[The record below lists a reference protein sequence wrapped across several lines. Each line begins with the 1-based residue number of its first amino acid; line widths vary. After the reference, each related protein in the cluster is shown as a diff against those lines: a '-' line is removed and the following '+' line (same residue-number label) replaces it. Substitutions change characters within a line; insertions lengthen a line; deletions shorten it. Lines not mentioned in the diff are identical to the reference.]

1 MFKKLFSLEL
11 RTHINVIFDSFKSD
25 IFIFSRNLTS
35 LLILLVVKL

>member
-11 RTHINVIFDSFKSD
+11 KTHIVTFDSFKSD

-35 LLILLVVKL
+35 LLVLLVVKL